1 MMDAGV
7 SCVVAV
13 SFGEMRVS
21 DPIKVSI
28 IDGDGSF
35 RQMARALLTAA
46 VGIVVVSEAKGGQ
59 EAITL
64 IGETRPDV
72 VLLDIGASRVGS
84 LQTVEQICELFPQIK
99 IIVLDDDGEERL
111 VLEAFRKGALG
122 HLVKGKAQPAE
133 IVEAIRAVNRGKAIL
148 SPGVAGR
155 ILDKVIQERHRTA
168 EHRASTEPDP
178 CVKAD

>member
-1 MMDAGV
+1 
-7 SCVVAV
+7 
-13 SFGEMRVS
+13 MRVS

-28 IDGDGSF
+28 LDDDDSF
-35 RQMARALLTAA
+35 RQRTHAFLEGAD
-46 VGIVVVSEAKGGQ
+46 GITVVSEAKGGQ

-72 VLLDIGASRVGS
+72 ILLDISASHTSS
-84 LQTVEQICELFPQIK
+84 LQMVGQICELFPQIK